1 MPTVCGLSA
10 GSGARLPLISDESVR
25 PRDARTM
32 PTGTDYSQDDYSQDE
47 YSQDEYSQPGLGRA
61 RGRGREGRQMP
72 KRSDLNTQVAL
83 ST

>member
-1 MPTVCGLSA
+1 MPT
-10 GSGARLPLISDESVR
+10 ARD
-25 PRDARTM
+25 T
-32 PTGTDYSQDDYSQDE
+32 DYSQDE

-72 KRSDLNTQVAL
+72 KRSDLNAQVAL